1 MKSITFLDEEYNV
14 LNKITSKTGMDCW
27 FYICVNDEGDDVIL
41 DLEDND
47 TVMQIEEAIQMLLEG
62 IDNTDILYSC
72 DLSKDELITL
82 CNLLSAIDLHVP
94 KLIKDELTHLDFSQ
108 ALRLIKGRCA
118 VARKGWEDGYANKK
132 EILFMRFYDK
142 KAYIIQRM
150 KITKEQL
157 VDLSSEDL
165 LASDWYLV

>member
-14 LNKITSKTGMDCW
+14 LNKIASKTGMDCW

-41 DLEDND
+41 DLENND
-47 TVMQIEEAIQMLLEG
+47 EVMHIEEAIQMLLEG

-72 DLSKDELITL
+72 DLSKDELVTL

-108 ALRLIKGRCA
+108 ALRLIKGRYA
-118 VARKGWEDGYANKK
+118 VSRKGWNDGYPSKK
-132 EILFMRFYDK
+132 ELLFMKYFDK
-142 KAYIIQRM
+142 KTYICQIM
-150 KITKEQL
+150 KITKEQF
-157 VDLSSEDL
+157 VDLSSEDI

>member
-1 MKSITFLDEEYNV
+1 MKSITFLNEEYNV
-14 LNKITSKTGMDCW
+14 LNKIASKTGMDCW
-27 FYICVNDEGDDVIL
+27 FYICTNDDGDDVIL
-41 DLEDND
+41 DLENND
-47 TVMQIEEAIQMLLEG
+47 EVMQIEEAILTLLDG
-62 IDNTDILYSC
+62 IDCLGILHLC

-82 CNLLSAIDLHVP
+82 CNLLSSIDICAP
-94 KLIKDELTHLDFSQ
+94 KLLKDELTHLDFSQ
-108 ALRLIKGRCA
+108 ALKLLKGRCA